1 MDDTLSVFD
10 NNTFHRRLGGLTF
23 AVILLTVLTIWM
35 IELEDVLQPFFIAL
49 GIYFVL
55 KPGSDYLSKNGFPLG
70 LSYLTM
76 VLLMLLVI
84 VSAGY
89 VAYDQASELAN
100 DDDKIEEYNGK
111 LNKRWQKIKTAPL
124 VGASITESLNS
135 TNGTLSEDLSEMGL
149 LSKDS
154 EVSDLIGDMVAS
166 VGGLFATSLT
176 VSFFLIFIIFEANLL
191 PGRIERAWPGGVSGK
206 VQDVQIQIQESIN
219 TYVIVK
225 TGVGIG
231 TAVITGLILWIYGI
245 DLWFTWA
252 LLTFIFNYVP
262 YIGSLIAT
270 IPPIILGIIVA
281 PSVFWLISLTVL
293 LLVNQQVWGNIIETK
308 WAGRALDIS
317 PVLLL
322 LVTAFSFWVWG
333 IIGMILAI
341 PFTVIIK
348 IVLENIEPTRPIAI
362 LLSERAPSIDEAW
375 KEAMKDGRISSHES
389 RSLSELQRVLGLSDK
404 AMAIVGAKHAIERSL
419 RRNRITP
426 EQFTYVESAADLL
439 PDDSFGL
446 QLNSFNIESGR
457 LTKNNRIILERILN
471 ALDEEE

>member
-1 MDDTLSVFD
+1 M
-10 NNTFHRRLGGLTF
+10 
-23 AVILLTVLTIWM
+23 
-35 IELEDVLQPFFIAL
+35 
-49 GIYFVL
+49 
-55 KPGSDYLSKNGFPLG
+55 
-70 LSYLTM
+70 
-76 VLLMLLVI
+76 
-84 VSAGY
+84 
-89 VAYDQASELAN
+89 
-100 DDDKIEEYNGK
+100 
-111 LNKRWQKIKTAPL
+111 
-124 VGASITESLNS
+124 
-135 TNGTLSEDLSEMGL
+135 
-149 LSKDS
+149 
-154 EVSDLIGDMVAS
+154 
-166 VGGLFATSLT
+166 
-176 VSFFLIFIIFEANLL
+176 L

-219 TYVIVK
+219 TYVVVK
-225 TGVGIG
+225 TGVGVG

-281 PSVFWLISLTVL
+281 PSAFWLISLTVL

-308 WAGRALDIS
+308 WAGRALDLS

-375 KEAMKDGRISSHES
+375 KEAMKDGHISNHES
-389 RSLSELQRVLGLSDK
+389 RSLAELQRVLGLSDR
-404 AMAIVGAKHAIERSL
+404 AMARVGAKHAIDRSL

-426 EQFTYVESAADLL
+426 EQFTYVEAATDMLS
-439 PDDSFGL
+439 DDSYGL
-446 QLNSFNIESGR
+446 QLNSFNIDSGR
-457 LTKNNRIILERILN
+457 LTKNNRTILERIKI

>member
-35 IELEDVLQPFFIAL
+35 IELEGVLQPFFIAL

-76 VLLMLLVI
+76 VLLMVLVI

-89 VAYDQASELAN
+89 LAYDQASDLAN
-100 DDDKIEEYNGK
+100 DEEKIEEYNGK
-111 LNKRWQKIKTAPL
+111 LNKRWQKIKSAPL
-124 VGASITESLNS
+124 VGSSITESLNS
-135 TNGTLSEDLSEMGL
+135 TNGTLSEDLAEMGL

-154 EVSDLIGDMVAS
+154 QVSDLIGDMVAS

-231 TAVITGLILWIYGI
+231 TAVITAIILKTFGI

-270 IPPIILGIIVA
+270 VPPIILGIIILD
-281 PSVFWLISLTVL
+281 SSFLLILMTAL
-293 LLVNQQVWGNIIETK
+293 LLINQQVWGNIIETK
-308 WAGRALDIS
+308 WAGRALDLS

-341 PFTVIIK
+341 PFTVII
-348 IVLENIEPTRPIAI
+348 
-362 LLSERAPSIDEAW
+362 
-375 KEAMKDGRISSHES
+375 
-389 RSLSELQRVLGLSDK
+389 
-404 AMAIVGAKHAIERSL
+404 
-419 RRNRITP
+419 
-426 EQFTYVESAADLL
+426 
-439 PDDSFGL
+439 
-446 QLNSFNIESGR
+446 
-457 LTKNNRIILERILN
+457 
-471 ALDEEE
+471 